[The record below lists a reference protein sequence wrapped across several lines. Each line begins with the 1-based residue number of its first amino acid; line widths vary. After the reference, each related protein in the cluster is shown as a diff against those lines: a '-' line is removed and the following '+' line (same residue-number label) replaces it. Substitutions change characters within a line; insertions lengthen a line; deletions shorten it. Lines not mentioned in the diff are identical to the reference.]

1 MNPGAEITPNQPL
14 MRLAHLKARKGE
26 PPWFE
31 RVVLTDDQMATVICQ
46 APGTP
51 NERHFHS
58 MCDEWWAI
66 LEGEITWD
74 IEGRGVVHARRGDVV
89 FVPRNTFHLISVVG
103 DAPAIRL
110 AVATPDVF
118 TRAPKARRRR
128 REDQNYLAWGKSA

>member
-1 MNPGAEITPNQPL
+1 

-103 DAPAIRL
+103 KTPAIRL
-110 AVATPDVF
+110 AVATPDVVH
-118 TRAPKARRRR
+118 
-128 REDQNYLAWGKSA
+128 EH